1 MDLKLLRGSGAHH
14 LFLHSI
20 AWIILLSAHGA
31 AIAQTVTD
39 EAFAQSSYFY
49 APSMSADGNFFAARV
64 EDDPQSVF
72 SVFRWNNGK
81 VTPVLGMRNTDELFV
96 NWAQWLDGDTLL
108 MSIGR
113 IGGRKVS
120 IRVEGKREKYSTR
133 YAAALYVYNVPKDG
147 EQGENSIWK
156 LDDRVSLIST
166 LPHDPDHILI
176 EKMSPRYY
184 QWNGWRD
191 ESELYKANIR
201 APGDMEIVQPFTRG
215 IHTWLVDRSGAT
227 RIAYGWDAN
236 NEAILRMRPK
246 GEKDFIDYS
255 HLREDVDKRM
265 RVLAFAE
272 DENQVYV
279 SSAHE
284 TDTRALYLFDI
295 PSGEFVKQIYHN
307 PDFDIAGI
315 RHDIRTGKLLSITYE
330 GEQSH
335 TIWLD
340 DVVKSEIA
348 KIRKIFPTQS
358 IDVHYYEDFSNFMI
372 VEISAPGDPG
382 RYYIFDRT
390 QERLFALPVQQPAL
404 DKVLLGRQY
413 ASSYQA
419 KDGLQIPAYV
429 TLPAGIETLE
439 DADQLPFIVMP
450 HGGPEARDFS
460 GFDRWA
466 QFFATQGYGVLQMN
480 FRGSSGYGLEYK
492 LAGHQQWGKLMQ
504 DDISSGVEWLV
515 EKGYANPEKMAIVGA
530 SYGGYAALMGAIKT
544 PELFQ
549 CAISFAGVSNLL
561 DLVAG
566 AGSDSYATRQVG
578 SRFKDRD
585 DLRKNSPIYRVA
597 DFGVPV
603 LLIHGR
609 LDGVVPYEQSESLAR
624 AMRKKR
630 KNVEFITLPR
640 SGHGWN
646 DYEDRLRFFRE
657 QRRYIR
663 DCMQ

>member
-1 MDLKLLRGSGAHH
+1 MDLKLQRGSGAHH
-14 LFLHSI
+14 LFLHCI

-39 EAFAQSSYFY
+39 EAFAQSPYFY
-49 APSMSADGNFFAARV
+49 DPSMSADGKFFAARV
-64 EDDPQSVF
+64 EDDPLRVF
-72 SVFRWNNGK
+72 SVFRWNNGE
-81 VTPVLGMRNTDELFV
+81 VTPVLGMRDSDELFV
-96 NWAQWLDGDTLL
+96 NWAQWLDDKTLL

-113 IGGRKVS
+113 MAGRKVS

-133 YAAALYVYNVPKDG
+133 YIAALYVYNVPQDG
-147 EQGENSIWK
+147 EQGDSSIWK
-156 LDDRVSLIST
+156 LDDGVSLIST
-166 LPHDPDHILI
+166 LPYDPDHILI
-176 EKMSPRYY
+176 ERMS
-184 QWNGWRD
+184 WRN
-191 ESELYKANIR
+191 ESEIYKANIR
-201 APGDMEIVQPFTRG
+201 TPGNIEVIQPYTRG
-215 IHTWLVDRSGAT
+215 IHTWLVDRSGDI
-227 RIAYGWDAN
+227 RISYGWDSSGDPT
-236 NEAILRMRPK
+236 LRMRPK
-246 GEKDFIDYS
+246 DEEDFIDYS

-265 RVLAFAE
+265 WVLAFAE

-307 PDFDIAGI
+307 PDFEIAGI
-315 RHDIRTGKLLSITYE
+315 RSDERTGKLQSVTFE

-335 TIWLD
+335 TVWFD
-340 DVVKSEIA
+340 DVIKNEIA
-348 KIRKIFPTQS
+348 KIRKVFPTQS
-358 IDVHYYEDFSNFMI
+358 IDVLYYEDFSNFII

-390 QERLFALPVQQPAL
+390 QERLFALPAQQPAL
-404 DKVLLGRQY
+404 DKVLLGRQF

-515 EKGYANPEKMAIVGA
+515 EKGYANPDKVAIVGA

-561 DLVAG
+561 DLLTNADK
-566 AGSDSYATRQVG
+566 DSYITRLIG
-578 SRFKDRD
+578 SKFSQRD
-585 DLRKNSPIYRVA
+585 DLRENSPMYRYE
-597 DFGVPV
+597 DFGIPV

-609 LDGVVPYEQSESLAR
+609 LDPVVPYKHSEDLAR
-624 AMRKKR
+624 AMRKAGKD
-630 KNVEFITLPR
+630 VEFITLPR